1 MIPNNTFTATP
12 VIGTFLYLQDVV
24 YTPLTQ
30 TVMGGIAISDPS
42 EGRLYQPWSVN
53 YDGTNILVNPNTS
66 AAVFTMAVPN
76 VVAVSLAFDSN
87 MGIVLA
93 WITTSGTAVLYYYD
107 TIAAAYTTHSYAGI
121 TSCRLC
127 VDNPVTYFQGAS
139 DVIFG
144 YTNGTNL
151 CYRQQRDR
159 YNIEYIIAPTTKLLT
174 RLGPT
179 SANRLQFETF
189 T

>member
-1 MIPNNTFTATP
+1 MIPNNAFTTTP
-12 VIGTFLYLQDVV
+12 VIGTFLYLQDTV

-42 EGRLYQPWSVN
+42 KGRLYQPWSVN
-53 YDGTNILVNPNTS
+53 YDGTNILVNPNTA

-93 WITTSGTAVLYYYD
+93 WITSAGIAVLYYYD
-107 TIAAAYTTHSYAGI
+107 SIAVAYTTHSFPGV

-127 VDNPVTYFQGAS
+127 VDDPADYFVGSS

-159 YNIEYIIAPTTKLLT
+159 YLIEYTIAPSTKLLM
-174 RLGPT
+174 RMGPT
-179 SANRLQFETF
+179 TANRLQFETF
-189 T
+189 